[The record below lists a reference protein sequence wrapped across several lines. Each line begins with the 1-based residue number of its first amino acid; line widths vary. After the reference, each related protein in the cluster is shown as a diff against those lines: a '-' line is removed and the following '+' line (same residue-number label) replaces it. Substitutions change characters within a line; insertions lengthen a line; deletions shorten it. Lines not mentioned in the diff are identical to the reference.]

1 MFLRR
6 SGSLSLVLRPTTF
19 AISPFSTAT
28 AASETTHKGREEFRT
43 GESDPANHDQS
54 HLARFYTVPADV
66 QKQIYLHGGYPKTFE
81 RQIKTFTE
89 SCLMVRQPAVEIID
103 YLRRTDFQRPAN
115 RFVLYGKD
123 GTGKSLVLAHLLHYG
138 FKQEFVLVHVPW
150 VPNWMKRPKE
160 TANSSSHEG
169 QLDLPLDGAAWL
181 SHFKHQNAK
190 LLTKLDLKVSRE
202 YVWSKRE
209 TTPAGASLLE
219 LVEHGINR
227 VKFSC
232 NAIAALLGE
241 LRQQSTEGKLKTMV
255 VIDGFNA
262 FFHPHTRILAE
273 NKVRVTPDKL
283 TLTKPFLDITAPS
296 WSNGVCI
303 LAVDRMALTE
313 DRMESELPMYLLRR
327 EGFEHLDPFVPVRV
341 DNYSEEEFHSCV
353 QYYLNRKWVQITKPG
368 FDKELE
374 FLSGRNPFKL
384 MQLCASL

>member
-6 SGSLSLVLRPTTF
+6 SGSLAQLLRPAVTV
-19 AISPFSTAT
+19 SHLSTA
-28 AASETTHKGREEFRT
+28 ATTVPDLNQSKLEEFRT
-43 GESDPANHDQS
+43 VESDPTNHNKS
-54 HLARFYTVPADV
+54 HLGRFYTIPLDV
-66 QKQIYLHGGYPKTFE
+66 RKQIYLHGGFPKTFE
-81 RQIKTFTE
+81 RQVKTFTE
-89 SCLMVRQPAVEIID
+89 SCLMVRQPAIEIID
-103 YLRRTDFQRPAN
+103 CLRRTDFQRPVN

-123 GTGKSLVLAHLLHYG
+123 GSGKSLVLAHLLHYG
-138 FKQEFVLVHVPW
+138 FNQQFVLVHVPW
-150 VPNWMKRPKE
+150 VPNWMKRAKE

-181 SHFKHQNAK
+181 SHFKHQNLK
-190 LLTKLDLKVSRE
+190 LLTKLDLKVSRD
-202 YVWSKRE
+202 YVWSIRE
-209 TTPAGASLLE
+209 TTPAGAPLLE
-219 LVEHGINR
+219 LVDHGINR

-232 NAIAALLGE
+232 DAIAAILQE

-283 TLTKPFLDITAPS
+283 TLTKPFLDLTEAS
-296 WSNGVCI
+296 WCNGVCI

-341 DNYSEEEFHSCV
+341 DDYTEEEFYSCM
-353 QYYLNRKWVQITKPG
+353 QYYLNRRWVQITEAG
-368 FDKELE
+368 YDKELE